1 MRFLLAA
8 VIFLMAAA
16 FTFPGESVSVKAE
29 PKFSLRRSDI
39 RLTARVE
46 PDPDNRMLRLI
57 IEGPQY
63 MAQDEQLEGE
73 DAPKV
78 RQRWFKS
85 VPPGNYTA
93 VAVLFRAGG
102 QELVARDEFCVIGPE
117 VECTR

>member
-63 MAQDEQLEGE
+63 MAQDEQLEG
-73 DAPKV
+73 
-78 RQRWFKS
+78 
-85 VPPGNYTA
+85 
-93 VAVLFRAGG
+93 G